1 MADISA
7 IKLPS
12 GVTYTLKD
20 KGALQLTGG
29 AVTGPVSFNDTIS
42 VDDATIG
49 SLVVNGSASFTN
61 GVKASSY
68 NGGQPMYFVK
78 GTQTAAT
85 NLWTGNLPSEITSY
99 YDGLTIDYFLPYAG
113 NSTAATLNL
122 SGLGAKPVYVGNTAS
137 SAVTTHYPA
146 NTVLH
151 LTYVIAS
158 NLNSGNGCWK
168 VTTYQNSTYWYTTV
182 YCTTAAATAAKAG
195 ACSFYKLAIGYFPL
209 TIQYANTSAS
219 ALTLNIN
226 SKGAKPIY
234 INGTASSASNY
245 TLPEGQYIAYYD
257 GTNYHLRT
265 DGKIPGNIS
274 GDAATVGGHTVGV
287 NVPSTAKFT
296 DTTYSAGTGISLSGT
311 TFSNSGVTS
320 VTTTAGTHSA
330 ISSKTGAVSFNVPT
344 KTSHLTNDSG
354 FITNAG
360 VTGVKGD
367 SESSYRTGNV
377 NITAANIGAAAVSHT
392 HTPNQIAGTS
402 TYGLSG
408 NIDMITGIRIGAYAS
423 NKSFGLPA
431 NAIVIEYS
439 NDGGATW
446 TDYGATDAQKRDL
459 FSETRGTGFAI
470 GKTNKDTK
478 SVNDQLRVTIEPV
491 DRYVS
496 FNALYIWMSTNGNTC
511 TVDLERST
519 IGAKDTFTTVFSG
532 QPISG
537 WSGNN
542 IRYFSGGMF
551 GGGSTQTSN
560 NYKYRL
566 TFKMTALGSSTYGPG
581 SITDIRFL
589 GDAVHSSPNNMVSKN
604 HLYTWDSSLNATFPF
619 KLTATGGFIGDLTG
633 TASGNTKYWGNQSST
648 LGSGTPAA
656 ATKTFWENSV
666 PNASVSF
673 GYNTSGVEYALAYAR
688 GGTAGYGSVLKWG
701 YNDKYIRILRRNASN
716 WSDSDWAKIDAG
728 NADTVNG
735 LTVQT
740 AVPSGAKF
748 TDTVTT
754 ATTTGSGN
762 AVTAISASNG
772 ALTVTKG
779 STFLT
784 SHQTVTNKAATL
796 SYGSTTTIA
805 TIGSTNITVTMPAAP
820 TAVWG

>member
-1 MADISA
+1 MANVSA

-29 AVTGPVSFNDTIS
+29 AVTGPVSFNNTIS

-85 NLWTGNLPSEITSY
+85 NVWTGNLPSEVTSY

-122 SGLGAKPVYVGNTAS
+122 SGLGAKPVYVGNTATS
-137 SAVTTHYPA
+137 GVTTHYSA

-168 VTTYQNSTYWYTTV
+168 VTAYQNSTYWYTTV

-311 TFSNSGVTS
+311 TFSVKLGYTTSGNNRAVQADSSGNLYVVQKDDNTNTTYTFANGTNGFTVTPS
-320 VTTTAGTHSA
+320 GGSAQTVTVTPSITNNITGSGTSGYLAKFNGANTITNGPALGSATTTYLRNDGSWATPTNTTYSAGTGLRLSGTQFINTKIPFVA
-330 ISSKTGAVSFNVPT
+330 GTQTAATGSWTGVCNDITALYDGLTIAYWLPYAGSGNATLNLTINGTATGAKNCYYGG
-344 KTSHLTNDSG
+344 TSRLTTHYG
-354 FITNAG
+354 AG
-360 VTGVKGD
+360 
-367 SESSYRTGNV
+367 
-377 NITAANIGAAAVSHT
+377 NIIYLTYQSAANINGTSYEGWWAQSQYYSNTISQLRWEYSTVY
-392 HTPNQIAGTS
+392 AGTAGIFPYTLIMKNS
-402 TYGLSG
+402 SG
-408 NIDMITGIRIGAYAS
+408 NYESIVTSSSTGTSKAKNTVGFIPGEIFY
-423 NKSFGLPA
+423 NNL
-431 NAIVIEYS
+431 NA
-439 NDGGATW
+439 T
-446 TDYGATDAQKRDL
+446 T
-459 FSETRGTGFAI
+459 
-470 GKTNKDTK
+470 
-478 SVNDQLRVTIEPV
+478 
-491 DRYVS
+491 
-496 FNALYIWMSTNGNTC
+496 TNGNKISAGNYA
-511 TVDLERST
+511 LYY
-519 IGAKDTFTTVFSG
+519 A
-532 QPISG
+532 ISG
-537 WSGNN
+537 IDLRYSAN
-542 IRYFSGGMF
+542 ISTTALTVGKSVYLKGTITNGLFYLADTWW
-551 GGGSTQTSN
+551 TQTLPTSDDGFVYIYLGGTY
-560 NYKYRL
+560 NYATATTDYRVNL
-566 TFKMTALGSSTYGPG
+566 TPHHPMFWYKNGALRPYG
-581 SITDIRFL
+581 
-589 GDAVHSSPNNMVSKN
+589 GDA
-604 HLYTWDSSLNATFPF
+604 AT
-619 KLTATGGFIGDLTG
+619 I
-633 TASGNTKYWGNQSST
+633 
-648 LGSGTPAA
+648 
-656 ATKTFWENSV
+656 
-666 PNASVSF
+666 
-673 GYNTSGVEYALAYAR
+673 
-688 GGTAGYGSVLKWG
+688 
-701 YNDKYIRILRRNASN
+701 
-716 WSDSDWAKIDAG
+716 
-728 NADTVNG
+728 NG

-754 ATTTGSGN
+754 ATTSGSGN